1 MNDEQGRGLKGVDRA
16 IEKLVRPSRLGY
28 YEKEVIRPLLDA
40 LKVALADSPIAEEG
54 LKKFARLEKR
64 ITSLLKSDPVI
75 LDDFID
81 QLIGIENLVT
91 KARGIKIHQYTK
103 TKLRKFYYG
112 NRDVVHP
119 EPVSYITVERIGN
132 HNKYLFCG
140 VAGTVDIQ
148 HEEGLPNKRA

>member
-28 YEKEVIRPLLDA
+28 YEKKVIRPLLDA

-54 LKKFARLEKR
+54 LKKFSRLEKR

-81 QLIGIENLVT
+81 QLIGIENLAT
-91 KARGIKIHQYTK
+91 KTRGIKLHQYTK
-103 TKLRKFYYG
+103 TKLRNFYYG
-112 NRDVVHP
+112 NRDAVHP
-119 EPVSYITVERIGN
+119 EPDCRITTERIGSRAK
-132 HNKYLFCG
+132 HDLCC
-140 VAGTVDIQ
+140 VDGTVVLE